1 MPSVSERQ
9 RRFFAMAH
17 KDPEFAKKVGIDPK
31 VAKEFYEADE
41 ALTEEE
47 REAIY
52 KEQAQKKLADLGET
66 TSAESFMELIEFGS
80 ALESLLNQGKLL
92 LSIESL
98 TDSAVSDYKE
108 IANQVLAPAGLTVD
122 IPGTISGVDPNT
134 DLEVTVEAI
143 YHYGLMTQ
151 DAIHRSVGLESKN
164 KAALENFQTM
174 FGDPFKE
181 SANVPAVAGASA
193 VTLNPFTRDLS
204 QYPDAN
210 AIRWIEARKNLDSI
224 AILLNS
230 IPNIP
235 AGKLS
240 GDEFNALKRLVKA
253 TMCNI
258 GFYVDEVDYAN
269 DLIQL
274 SEVLGR
280 ATQIVNAKIQAT
292 WKPGMPGYGIENLNI
307 DEFDKEHYGFFSKE
321 AVMAMF
327 GDLPRKKTS
336 DASLPLLDDPVS

>member
-1 MPSVSERQ
+1 MPSVSEKQ

-17 KDPEFAKKVGIDPK
+17 KDPAFAKKAGIDPK

-47 REAIY
+47 REKIY
-52 KEQAQKKLADLGET
+52 KEHAKKKLEEMGESA
-66 TSAESFMELIEFGS
+66 SAESFMELCEFRT
-80 ALESLLNQGKLL
+80 ALESLMRTGQTLL
-92 LSIESL
+92 QIPSL
-98 TDSAVSDYKE
+98 EDSAVSDYKE

-134 DLEVTVEAI
+134 DLEVTLEAI
-143 YHYGLMTQ
+143 YHYSLMTE
-151 DAIHRSVGLESKN
+151 DAIHRAVGLEAKH

-181 SANVPAVAGASA
+181 SAKMPAVSGTSA

-210 AIRWIEARKNLDSI
+210 AIRWIEARKNLDSL
-224 AILLNS
+224 AILLNG

-235 AGKLS
+235 TGKLS
-240 GDEFNALKRLVKA
+240 GDEFNAVKRLVKA

-258 GFYVDEVDYAN
+258 GFYVDEVDYAT
-269 DLIQL
+269 DITSL

-280 ATQIVNAKIQAT
+280 AIQIVTAKMQAS
-292 WKPGMPGYGIENLNI
+292 WKPGMPGYGIESLDLNEY
-307 DEFDKEHYGFFSKE
+307 DNEYYGFFSKE

-327 GDLPRKKTS
+327 GSSHTRKKNQADQPS
-336 DASLPLLDDPVS
+336 EGDA